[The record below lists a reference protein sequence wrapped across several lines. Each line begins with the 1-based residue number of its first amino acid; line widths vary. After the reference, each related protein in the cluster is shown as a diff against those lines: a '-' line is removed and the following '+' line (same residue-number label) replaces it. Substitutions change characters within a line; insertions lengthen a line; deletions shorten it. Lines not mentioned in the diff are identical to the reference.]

1 MSYKQQ
7 QQHNSKIK
15 KDIHSTNS
23 EKNQNQL
30 MLLCF
35 FVNLN
40 AYEYSEFIVNFKH
53 KFVCWANYFHIQ
65 RRFYNPV
72 KHLRWRVLANITVGI
87 YLLKVSDGNSRRRC
101 EICSKLTKIKVH
113 FEHISHLVLVFLLLT
128 LNM

>member
-15 KDIHSTNS
+15 KDSHSTNS

-53 KFVCWANYFHIQ
+53 KFVCWANYTFIS
-65 RRFYNPV
+65 RGVFTT
-72 KHLRWRVLANITVGI
+72 LSNI
-87 YLLKVSDGNSRRRC
+87 YDGGFWQTSQ
-101 EICSKLTKIKVH
+101 
-113 FEHISHLVLVFLLLT
+113 
-128 LNM
+128 